1 MPESLHNFPGY
12 LQFSFHFK
20 TQVATHIS
28 WNESHLWQGGG
39 NSNWSSIVWHYY
51 MFLKEITK
59 YVIDFDQF
67 KHVNLIFTLFIQV
80 YFSLSHVFCLLCTQ
94 FACLVYEFFDCQLFL
109 RCCPYN
115 LMIIVLTLSWF
126 PLKYS
131 TVSVGFINDA

>member
-1 MPESLHNFPGY
+1 MRVTSGKRVVIQTEAALFDIITC
-12 LQFSFHFK
+12 FF
-20 TQVATHIS
+20 
-28 WNESHLWQGGG
+28 
-39 NSNWSSIVWHYY
+39 
-51 MFLKEITK
+51 KEITK

-80 YFSLSHVFCLLCTQ
+80 YFSLSHVFCLPCTQ

-115 LMIIVLTLSWF
+115 LMITVLTLSWF

-131 TVSVGFINDA
+131 TVSFGFINDA